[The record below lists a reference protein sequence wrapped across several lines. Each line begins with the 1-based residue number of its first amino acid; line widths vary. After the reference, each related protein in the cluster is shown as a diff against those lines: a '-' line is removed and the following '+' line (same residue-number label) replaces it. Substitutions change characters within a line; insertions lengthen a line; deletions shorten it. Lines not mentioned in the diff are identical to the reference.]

1 MSASVK
7 LAVIRLCLAASI
19 LAAWEYAS
27 RVRHLEFYLSKPTDI
42 ASRLMVWISDGTL
55 MTNLQ
60 ATVFVAVIGFV
71 IGSCAGLMI
80 GLLLGRATVVAKV
93 IDPFLM
99 AFYSMPKV
107 ALGPVFVLWFG
118 IDTSMKIIFVA
129 VVVFFLVFLN
139 TYSGVRNVSRDQ
151 ITILRLMGAN
161 EMDLMRKVV
170 LPSALVWVFAGLRLS
185 VPYALIGTIL
195 GEMMATNKGLG
206 FLLANTAGMFDTA
219 GTFATLVVIVAL
231 SMIFNALVRVA
242 EIYLTPWQSRLE
254 AQEVSI

>member
-93 IDPFLM
+93 LDPFLM

-170 LPSALVWVFAGLRLS
+170 LPSAFS